1 LAGGKEAT
9 IPAEG
14 NVYLVA
20 MNPAPTE
27 ASTAALAS
35 VRTSAGP
42 TVAELSR
49 QSPVLLVFLRHSG
62 CTFCREALADLA
74 AQRTAREK
82 AGTQLVLVHMT
93 DDASFRAFAESYS
106 LGDTPLVADPERR
119 LYRALGLGE
128 ASLWQMLDPR
138 VWWRGFQAAI
148 LRRHGFGGAQGNVA
162 QMPGVFLIRDGRV
175 VAGHI
180 HRSPADRPD
189 YLELCQLPGPA
200 APQ

>member
-1 LAGGKEAT
+1 
-9 IPAEG
+9 
-14 NVYLVA
+14 

-35 VRTSAGP
+35 ARTSTGP

-82 AGTQLVLVHMT
+82 TGTQLVLVHMT
-93 DDASFRAFAESYS
+93 DDASFRAFAESYG
-106 LGDTPLVADPERR
+106 LGDAPLVADPDRR

-148 LRRHGFGGAQGNVA
+148 LRRHGFGGVQGNVA
-162 QMPGVFLIRDGRV
+162 QMPGVFVIRDGHV
-175 VAGHI
+175 AAGHI

-189 YLELCQLPGPA
+189 YLELCQLPRPA
-200 APQ
+200 TSQ